1 MHALPRNII
10 SYLCGKIFKVKFP
23 SPFYLL
29 FNYLFVWLYKID
41 MSEAE
46 KPLFSYKSIN
56 ELFTRKILMSKR
68 IPESSYCSPC
78 DGILQVSQAVEID
91 NTAIQA
97 KGLSYSVS
105 DLLSLDDDDNLDN
118 FLPGWYT
125 TVYLAPSNY
134 HRVHSPVAGEVLSI
148 KHIPGDLWPVNSYFV
163 NRLPGLFIKNER
175 LIFKI
180 RENSGYL
187 VYVVMVGALNVGQM
201 TTHFVDNF
209 ATNNLRKKLYKRSFN
224 IEKDK
229 TISVGDELGVFHF
242 GSTAIVVFDE
252 NISNH
257 EDFYKYNEKA
267 QPIRLGQS
275 LLN

>member
-1 MHALPRNII
+1 
-10 SYLCGKIFKVKFP
+10 
-23 SPFYLL
+23 
-29 FNYLFVWLYKID
+29 
-41 MSEAE
+41 
-46 KPLFSYKSIN
+46 
-56 ELFTRKILMSKR
+56 
-68 IPESSYCSPC
+68 
-78 DGILQVSQAVEID
+78 
-91 NTAIQA
+91 
-97 KGLSYSVS
+97 
-105 DLLSLDDDDNLDN
+105 
-118 FLPGWYT
+118 
-125 TVYLAPSNY
+125 
-134 HRVHSPVAGEVLSI
+134 
-148 KHIPGDLWPVNSYFV
+148 
-163 NRLPGLFIKNER
+163 
-175 LIFKI
+175 
-180 RENSGYL
+180 SGYL

-209 ATNNLRKKLYKRSFN
+209 ATNNLRKKSYKRSFN